1 MPKKKEDWLTK
12 VTTSA
17 TSIFQSDEKIS
28 GGTSKTTTSNNAMA
42 GGDSKR
48 NEGSTKS
55 ADELLALVRK
65 DVSGMSDDDL
75 DRLVLET
82 KLESSRRRKM
92 PVMSRDAFK
101 RFGAVM
107 ALLMLVLLLVFKGER
122 SAMDNSSSSNNSD
135 VAGGDEVLAK
145 DGEKG
150 VWLGGDQD
158 LEAAR
163 KKKAEEE
170 AQKKMED
177 SLQQEET
184 TDETTETTEPPAVT
198 ETTDP
203 PAVTEPPPEAVETTD
218 PPAAVEP
225 PPTTP
230 AGGGGPVSV
239 SDLPTKAD
247 DADKIEALKTGRR
260 PMIKYQYH
268 PRSKSKD
275 DAALKKELADKWG
288 SWTWSD
294 PKVAERPQDD
304 FAGGFPNRD
313 IPWDQFP
320 AGAWQTDQDY
330 LSTFLP
336 EAKALVERAME
347 AIMAEYGM
355 SKFDIPE
362 KGDLEARLEESPFQ
376 FLMINF
382 TAGEKWDKEHDSLG
396 GWMTQ
401 SYFDGLVR
409 RLMHAIITQDTFT
422 LVMGGHSAAAG
433 HGNHFQQSYTLQFQ
447 KVMEPIMARLGVK
460 LMSHYLGYGGLG
472 TVHSTLGAGDIYGKE
487 IDIYGTT

>member
-48 NEGSTKS
+48 NEGSNKS

-107 ALLMLVLLLVFKGER
+107 ALLMLVLLLVFKGEK

-163 KKKAEEE
+163 KKK
-170 AQKKMED
+170 
-177 SLQQEET
+177 
-184 TDETTETTEPPAVT
+184 
-198 ETTDP
+198 
-203 PAVTEPPPEAVETTD
+203 VE
-218 PPAAVEP
+218 
-225 PPTTP
+225 
-230 AGGGGPVSV
+230 
-239 SDLPTKAD
+239 
-247 DADKIEALKTGRR
+247 
-260 PMIKYQYH
+260 
-268 PRSKSKD
+268 
-275 DAALKKELADKWG
+275 
-288 SWTWSD
+288 
-294 PKVAERPQDD
+294 
-304 FAGGFPNRD
+304 
-313 IPWDQFP
+313 
-320 AGAWQTDQDY
+320 
-330 LSTFLP
+330 
-336 EAKALVERAME
+336 
-347 AIMAEYGM
+347 
-355 SKFDIPE
+355 
-362 KGDLEARLEESPFQ
+362 
-376 FLMINF
+376 
-382 TAGEKWDKEHDSLG
+382 
-396 GWMTQ
+396 
-401 SYFDGLVR
+401 
-409 RLMHAIITQDTFT
+409 
-422 LVMGGHSAAAG
+422 
-433 HGNHFQQSYTLQFQ
+433 
-447 KVMEPIMARLGVK
+447 
-460 LMSHYLGYGGLG
+460 
-472 TVHSTLGAGDIYGKE
+472 
-487 IDIYGTT
+487 